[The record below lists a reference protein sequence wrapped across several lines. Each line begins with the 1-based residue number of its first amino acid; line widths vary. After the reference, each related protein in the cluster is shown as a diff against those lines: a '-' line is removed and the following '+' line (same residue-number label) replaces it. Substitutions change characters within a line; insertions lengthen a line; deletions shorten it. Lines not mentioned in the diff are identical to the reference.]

1 MAHDERGTASAV
13 DMAVME
19 ANALALGLSIDALME
34 NAGRAVAEEAATHA
48 PPGARIVILAG
59 VGNNGGDGT
68 CAAFYLGQ
76 WGFQPEI
83 WLVRP
88 PSEIRGASAVRCWER
103 VRTRCPAQVGVPTV
117 DDLRGAVLLVDALLG
132 SGQSGE
138 LRSPYREAVEA
149 ANKSGAPE
157 LAVDVPTGLGGSA
170 AMQPRWTVALT
181 IRKHGMTQENS
192 GAITVREIGIP
203 LEARTETGPGEFL
216 RFPQPP
222 GAAAARHGR
231 VLVIGG
237 GPFSG
242 APALAA
248 LAALRSGAERA
259 TVATPSPAAEAI
271 RSLSPDLIVR
281 TVGHDAFGAA
291 EVAPL
296 REILDTTPV
305 DALVVG
311 MGVGRDP
318 ETLAAM
324 RTLLAEVRGTR
335 PIVVDADALAALEK
349 APGGGGHTVATPN
362 QQEYRHLFAP
372 EDARTPDEQLA
383 VARRK
388 ALEWGVTLLAKGP
401 ADLITDGR
409 HGVLNRHHHP
419 AATVSGVG
427 DLLAGLVGGLMAQGL
442 PPMDAA
448 RLGAYWIGDAGQRAA
463 ERNGF
468 ATVASDVLDSIP
480 GSLVEGLRRLPR
492 G

>member
-1 MAHDERGTASAV
+1 MAHDERGVASPL

-34 NAGRAVAEEAATHA
+34 NAGRAVAEEAAAHA
-48 PPGARIVILAG
+48 TPGSRIVILAG

-68 CAAFYLGQ
+68 CAAFYLNQ

-83 WLVRP
+83 WLVLP
-88 PSEIRGASAVRCWER
+88 PSEIRGASSVRCWER
-103 VRTRCPAQVGVPTV
+103 ARTRCPTQIGPPSV
-117 DDLRGAVLLVDALLG
+117 DSLRGAALLVDALLG

-138 LRSPYREAVEA
+138 LRSPYRETVEV
-149 ANKSGAPE
+149 ANRSGIPV
-157 LAVDVPTGLGGSA
+157 LSVDLPSGLGA
-170 AMQPRWTVALT
+170 ATALHPSWTVALT
-181 IRKHGMTQENS
+181 IRKHGMNEENS
-192 GAITVREIGIP
+192 GAITVRDIGIP

-216 RFPQPP
+216 RFPHRP
-222 GAAAARHGR
+222 GATGPRHGR

-271 RSLSPDLIVR
+271 RALSPDLIVR
-281 TVGHDAFGAA
+281 TVGEGAFAA
-291 EVAPL
+291 PDVDRL
-296 REILDTTPV
+296 HEILEASPV
-305 DALVVG
+305 DAIVLG
-311 MGVGRDP
+311 MGIGRAP
-318 ETLAAM
+318 ETIEA
-324 RTLLAEVRGTR
+324 VRGFLTTVRGSR
-335 PIVVDADALAALEK
+335 PIVVDADALAAVDRV
-349 APGGGGHTVATPN
+349 PGGSGHVVATPN
-362 QQEYRHLFAP
+362 EAEYRHLFQP
-372 EDARTPDEQLA
+372 EAARTPEEQLA

-388 ALEWGVTLLAKGP
+388 ALEWGVTLLAKGEV
-401 ADLITDGR
+401 DVITDGHR
-409 HGVLNRHHHP
+409 GVVNRHHHP

-463 ERNGF
+463 ERHGF
-468 ATVASDVLDSIP
+468 ATTATDVLDAVS
-480 GSLVEGLRRLPR
+480 GSLVEGLRRLPSS
-492 G
+492 